1 MARKFALTGLLRL
14 RSIQQRQAAERL
26 SRATMNARQ
35 AETRERHARA
45 ALGSSDMEAV
55 DVRTLAA
62 IAASRVAARSQ
73 LAELTGLSRECVA
86 ALDEA
91 EREHTLAKREEKSL
105 EKLKDTHDER
115 ERTADLRAEQTTLD
129 EIATTRWTE
138 TDS

>member
-26 SRATMNARQ
+26 SRETMNARQ

-45 ALGSSDMEAV
+45 ALGSSGTEAV

-62 IAASRVAARSQ
+62 LAASRVAARSQ
-73 LAELTGLSRECVA
+73 LAELTNLTEQHVTAR
-86 ALDEA
+86 DEA
-91 EREHTLAKREEKSL
+91 AHAHALAKREEKSL
-105 EKLKDTHDER
+105 EKLKDAHDER
-115 ERTADLRAEQTTLD
+115 ERTADLRAEQAVLD